1 MKTLFSLVIIHDQMK
16 PFNTQ
21 CCRIEN
27 NRNAE
32 ISSTTLPPLPQVIH
46 SPYVHRKGHWSSIC
60 EGRRGLLHSPC
71 ALPPLYVN
79 NFTTV
84 IGACCWMTVVGCWMW
99 VGLVERR
106 IRMICFYLSL
116 SSSFAFLLSYCLLSL
131 QSYLLLAF
139 LFLLLSYCCLIAAL
153 LLSYCCFTA
162 VLLLSYCCLLLLCL
176 CFLFVVIAL
185 FTTVVLLSLLSWS
198 FLVI

>member
-1 MKTLFSLVIIHDQMK
+1 MLDSMLERVYYSLKSRLFCKLFKQGEGAGFSFLASFPPSLLYYRPPISLSLTIPMKTLFSLVVIHDQTK
-16 PFNTQ
+16 PFNTQSIQ

-46 SPYVHRKGHWSSIC
+46 SPSVHRKGHWSSIC

-84 IGACCWMTVVGCWMW
+84 IGACCWMTVVGCWM
-99 VGLVERR
+99 
-106 IRMICFYLSL
+106 
-116 SSSFAFLLSYCLLSL
+116 
-131 QSYLLLAF
+131 
-139 LFLLLSYCCLIAAL
+139 
-153 LLSYCCFTA
+153 
-162 VLLLSYCCLLLLCL
+162 
-176 CFLFVVIAL
+176 
-185 FTTVVLLSLLSWS
+185 
-198 FLVI
+198 

>member
-1 MKTLFSLVIIHDQMK
+1 
-16 PFNTQ
+16 
-21 CCRIEN
+21 
-27 NRNAE
+27 
-32 ISSTTLPPLPQVIH
+32 
-46 SPYVHRKGHWSSIC
+46 
-60 EGRRGLLHSPC
+60 
-71 ALPPLYVN
+71 
-79 NFTTV
+79 
-84 IGACCWMTVVGCWMW
+84 
-99 VGLVERR
+99 
-106 IRMICFYLSL
+106 MICFYLSL